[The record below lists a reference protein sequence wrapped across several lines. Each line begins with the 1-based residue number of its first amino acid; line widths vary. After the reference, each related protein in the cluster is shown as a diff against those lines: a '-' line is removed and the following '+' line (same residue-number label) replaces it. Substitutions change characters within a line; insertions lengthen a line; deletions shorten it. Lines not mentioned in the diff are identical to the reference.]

1 MTARYAPGA
10 LVTARGRDWVVL
22 PESEDDMLVL
32 RPLAGADDAVAAVF
46 LGEGPGFEAVTQAS
60 FDPPSEA
67 DLGDFTQASLL
78 RTALRIGFTSSAGPF
93 RSLAAIAVEPRPY
106 QLVPLLMALK
116 QDTVRLAIC
125 DDVGIGKTIESGLI
139 AAELLAQ
146 GSATGLAV
154 LCSPA
159 LAEQWRE
166 ELRTKFGINA
176 ELILPSTVTRL
187 ERALPYGA
195 SLFAEHRTV
204 IISTDFIKAPRHRDD
219 FVRHAPDLV
228 IVDEAHACVP
238 AREPGGMHLDELLR
252 KGAWLAAIAAIL
264 PAERTRAGLNG
275 GWSLRKTITGV
286 PTSAETL
293 LTRQR
298 QAQGSCPGAHAA
310 PGAAV
315 AGALPMRVIANV
327 RADAPTTA
335 NGR

>member
-1 MTARYAPGA
+1 A

-60 FDPPSEA
+60 FDPPSEG

-78 RTALRIGFTSSAGPF
+78 RTALRIGFTSSAGPC
-93 RSLAAIAVEPRPY
+93 RSLAGMGAGPRPY

-146 GSATGLAV
+146 GSASGLAV

-166 ELRTKFGINA
+166 ELRIKFGIDA
-176 ELILPSTVTRL
+176 ELVLASTVPRL
-187 ERALPYGA
+187 ERRLALGQ
-195 SLFAEHRTV
+195 SLFDKYPHV
-204 IISTDFIKAPRHRDD
+204 
-219 FVRHAPDLV
+219 
-228 IVDEAHACVP
+228 
-238 AREPGGMHLDELLR
+238 
-252 KGAWLAAIAAIL
+252 
-264 PAERTRAGLNG
+264 
-275 GWSLRKTITGV
+275 
-286 PTSAETL
+286 
-293 LTRQR
+293 
-298 QAQGSCPGAHAA
+298 
-310 PGAAV
+310 
-315 AGALPMRVIANV
+315 VIAT
-327 RADAPTTA
+327 D
-335 NGR
+335 